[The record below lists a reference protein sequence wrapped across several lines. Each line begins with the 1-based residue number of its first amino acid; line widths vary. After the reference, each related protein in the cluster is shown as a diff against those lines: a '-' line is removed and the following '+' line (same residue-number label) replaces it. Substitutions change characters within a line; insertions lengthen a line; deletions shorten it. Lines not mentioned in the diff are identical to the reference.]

1 MAGGAGELPK
11 WQNPQFGGDNPSFVL
26 ADPIGWRKWRQPAKM
41 ADRGRKLPK
50 WQALANVVPQKY
62 FFALI
67 FFACNCRYQMYDD
80 GKERKEVDND

>member
-1 MAGGAGELPK
+1 L
-11 WQNPQFGGDNPSFVL
+11 GDNPSFVL

-50 WQALANVVPQKY
+50 WQAQQIMCQTLCQIGIANLVPQKY

-67 FFACNCRYQMYDD
+67 FFACNCRYEMYDD